1 MAFKGP
7 DGRTPEQ
14 READVARIL
23 RDKENSM
30 TDDLDRLLSG
40 GAKSATFAN
49 PGDTITGIVD
59 NVKVRQATEYG
70 TGKPQTFDNGDP
82 REQIVVT
89 LRADGIP
96 TSDDDDGMRSV
107 YVKGW
112 GLQRRAFIDAVK
124 HAGVDRPTP
133 GDRFTATLLRLEPS
147 KQGGFPAK
155 VFEYRLEPMQASA
168 DQAWESATKP
178 IMDAAKVAQ
187 LRAFGMDDERIAA
200 ALDVPVEAVRDA
212 TPF

>member
-1 MAFKGP
+1 
-7 DGRTPEQ
+7 
-14 READVARIL
+14 
-23 RDKENSM
+23 M

-49 PGDTITGIVD
+49 PGDTVTGIVD

-124 HAGVDRPTP
+124 LAGVDRPTP

-155 VFEYRLEPMQASA
+155 VFEYRLQPMQASA
-168 DQAWESATKP
+168 DAQWSAAPAQA
-178 IMDAAKVAQ
+178 DAEKVKQ
-187 LRAFGMDDERIAA
+187 LRGFGMDDERIAA
-200 ALDVPVEAVRDA
+200 ALDVPIEAVRDA